1 MPARRANCAMSPR
14 RRVTTRLGDWRLEND
29 RLLLT
34 SHQSRAVC
42 DMTVPG
48 QLTLELAEEPV
59 PGREFVRLRADYR
72 TTVAPAILKPALPRE
87 HRRFVIA

>member
-1 MPARRANCAMSPR
+1 MLVSLEPGD
-14 RRVTTRLGDWRLEND
+14 RRVTTRLGDWRLEKD

-34 SHQSRAVC
+34 RSPVTRGV

-72 TTVAPAILKPALPRE
+72 TTVAPVTLKPALPRV